1 MGTAQVIFEV
11 VVRGGGATGN
21 DRVHMRNVSDVT
33 GIYPVRK
40 S

>member
-21 DRVHMRNVSDVT
+21 DRVHMRN
-33 GIYPVRK
+33 RK
-40 S
+40 